1 MTCGICYDKCSESI
15 CRPCNDCMYDKDFYS
30 CNSCHTKVPV
40 SVKRKNINKNVC
52 RNCDM
57 MLFKDR

>member
-1 MTCGICYDKCSESI
+1 MCYDKCSTAV
-15 CRPCNDCMYDKDFYS
+15 CKPCNDCMYAQDFYY
-30 CNSCHTKVPV
+30 CNSCHTKVPT
-40 SVKRKNINKNVC
+40 SVKRKNMNKNVC